1 VGVTF
6 FSCVSSCLFV
16 CLFVLLL
23 FACLLAFK
31 REVENRTWS
40 WMGGELKGEKL
51 EDENPW
57 SKYTASIFSV
67 RNQYLLTQ

>member
-1 VGVTF
+1 
-6 FSCVSSCLFV
+6 
-16 CLFVLLL
+16 
-23 FACLLAFK
+23 
-31 REVENRTWS
+31 
-40 WMGGELKGEKL
+40 MGGELKGEKL